1 MPDQNALVVLA
12 SGGTGGHIFPARALA
27 EELLGRG
34 YRVALLTD
42 SRGEA
47 YDQLFPGVDVVQIS
61 AGSPSVGGL
70 LGKVKAATKLFWG
83 TLQSIKYLRREKPM
97 AVVGFGG
104 YPSMP
109 PAAAAALLGVPL
121 VLHEQNAILGRVNKL
136 LSGPAAG
143 IATSFLNTETV
154 ENSVLGKMIFTGNPV
169 RKEIL
174 SLQGV
179 NYCSVSNT
187 EKFNLLVLGG
197 SQGATILS
205 DVVPLAVASLPDEL
219 KGRLH
224 VTQQCR
230 KEDLA
235 KVEEIYKNNNVDVV
249 LETFFHNIPEL
260 LSDCHLA
267 IARSGASTMAELA
280 VAGRPSILV
289 PYKHAMDNHQYRNA
303 KNSVD
308 RGAAALILQD
318 DFTVEILQDKL
329 ACLLTHPDKLKTM
342 ATATAQ
348 CAEVEAASNLAN
360 MVEDMAKNR
369 TNGSPLN
376 GKVVA

>member
-1 MPDQNALVVLA
+1 MSEKNRHIVLA

-27 EELLGRG
+27 EELIGRNF
-34 YRVALLTD
+34 RVTLLTD
-42 SRGEA
+42 SRGET
-47 YDQLFPGVDVVQIS
+47 YEDLFPGVDVVQIR

-70 LGKVKAATKLFWG
+70 FGKIKAVFELSAG
-83 TLQSIKYLRREKPM
+83 TLQSLFLLRKEKPI

-109 PAAAAALLGVPL
+109 PAAAATLLGVPL
-121 VLHEQNAILGRVNKL
+121 VLHEQNAILGRVNNL
-136 LSGPAAG
+136 LAGRAAA
-143 IATSFLNTETV
+143 IATSFMHTDANENTALV
-154 ENSVLGKMIFTGNPV
+154 KMRFTGNPV

-174 SLQGV
+174 SLHGEG
-179 NYCSVSNT
+179 YCPATNS

-205 DVVPLAVASLPDEL
+205 DVVPAAIKLLPLEL
-219 KGRLH
+219 QRRLH

-235 KVEEIYKNNNVDVV
+235 QVEKMYETAAITST
-249 LETFFHNIPEL
+249 LATFFDNIPEL
-260 LSDCHLA
+260 LASCHLA

-280 VAGRPSILV
+280 VAGRPAILV
-289 PYKHAMDNHQYRNA
+289 PYKFAMDNHQFQNA

-308 RGAAALILQD
+308 RGAAELILQD
-318 DFTVEILQDKL
+318 NFTVETLKEKL
-329 ACLLTHPDKLKTM
+329 LCMLSHPEKLKTM

-348 CAEVEAASNLAN
+348 CAEVEAAENLAD
-360 MVEDMAKNR
+360 MVEEMAKKR
-369 TNGSPLN
+369 TGGSQMN
-376 GKVVA
+376 GKVAA